1 MIFGHALN
9 NVVFLNYMVKLA
21 SNMSGSE
28 DIVAQVSDMAHG
40 PLVTFKVY
48 FIAIIYF

>member
-1 MIFGHALN
+1 MLN
-9 NVVFLNYMVKLA
+9 FELYGKT

-28 DIVAQVSDMAHG
+28 DIVAHVSDMAHG

-48 FIAIIYF
+48 FLSAI